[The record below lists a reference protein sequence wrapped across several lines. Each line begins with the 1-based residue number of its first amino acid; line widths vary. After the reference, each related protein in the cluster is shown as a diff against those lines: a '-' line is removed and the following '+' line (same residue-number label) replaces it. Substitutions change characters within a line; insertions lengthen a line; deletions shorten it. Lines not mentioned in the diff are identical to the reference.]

1 MKSSLKCQ
9 FCNGNHNLDGSQ
21 IYNELLVEDRSR
33 FLKKNKICC
42 ECYREMTSTHT
53 ARACNNRRVCM
64 VCQGNIHQDYTVIK

>member
-9 FCNGNHNLDGSQ
+9 FCNGNHNLDDSQ
-21 IYNELLVEDRSR
+21 IYNKLSVEDRSR

-53 ARACNNRRVCM
+53 ARACNNRRVCK
-64 VCQGNIHQDYTVIK
+64 VCQGNIHQDYPVIK